1 MKILLVHNTYQQAG
15 GEDVVF
21 EQEKKGLER
30 AGHQVVTYT
39 RSNHEIEQFSF
50 LQRALLVKNIIWAT
64 DTRKEFAQLLA
75 RENPNLVHVHNTFL
89 MISPSIYSACREFGV
104 PVVQTLQNYRL
115 LCPGAL
121 FFRQGKVC
129 EECIEDGLWQ
139 SVRHGCYRESRVQTA
154 GVASMLAWHR
164 QVKTYQQ
171 LLDCSVAATEFSRR
185 KFVDA
190 GFDPGKIVV
199 KPNFVDPDPGERE
212 GAGDYAVFVG
222 RLAPEKGVAT
232 IVEAWKRIPRG
243 HALRIV
249 GDGPERSRLEAQVK
263 QQNLDGVTFCGRL
276 TREETI
282 AMVKGARFQIT
293 PSLWYEGFPM
303 VIVEAFACGV
313 PVLCSRLGSM
323 QEIVGDGATGLHFT
337 AGDAEDLAQK
347 IEWAWAHPDEV
358 AAMGRAA
365 RRKFE
370 KEYTAE
376 RNYSLLMQI
385 YERTV
390 AAYV

>member
-222 RLAPEKGVAT
+222 RLAREKGVAT